1 MVFSPLAQGMLS
13 EKYLNKIPNISRA
26 RENSSLNPKMKS

>member
-1 MVFSPLAQGMLS
+1 MLS

-26 RENSSLNPKMKS
+26 KENSSLNPKMITKNYKK